1 LSSVICDLS
10 FFNEVKAA
18 MVNLIIPDK
27 WQQDAV
33 KFLREGFDV
42 VVQAPTGSGK
52 TYIFELIY
60 DSLKGQAIY
69 TVPTRALANDK
80 LAEWRQRGWDV
91 GIATGD
97 LAENLN
103 AKVVVATLETQKAR
117 FLRRE
122 GPRLLVIDEYQ
133 LLADPVRGTNYE
145 LILSLAPPET
155 QLLLL
160 SGSVANP
167 PEIVD
172 WLRRNGRRVELV
184 EHRQRPVPLEEV
196 MLSDLPARAP
206 ANARG
211 YWPKLISRAL
221 ISDLGPILVFAPRRQ
236 GAEDLA
242 ISLASA
248 LPAEEPLVLTPE
260 QSVLAGE
267 PLARLLRSRV
277 AFHHSGLSYAVRA
290 GIIEPLAKK
299 GQLRV
304 VVATMGLAAGIN
316 FSMRSVLVTGTHYQA
331 GNFQRHVR
339 ADELLQMF
347 GRAGRRGLDEI
358 GYALVTPEI
367 PRLHEAFP
375 SRLRRADPIDWPSMI
390 AVMQE
395 AARRGEDPFRAVT
408 EVATHL
414 FSTRPLLIGVEKFYE
429 RTERS
434 GAGAVANEESILVC
448 GFPVDAER
456 GRLVRRHEAE
466 MLNSRGEW
474 ELCPPMSDTVLS
486 HLWIRKDNGRWRP
499 ALTLATT
506 LQPLGFGN
514 LCKIRWDKN
523 RFEYGRE
530 LPVASVTDKGWLAA
544 KWFRKVLREHY
555 PLIPANRTL
564 APEKFLSDLVPLIA
578 KEVKGEFHDFVLR
591 KNTAYGRFRFGG
603 ASARGHLDDQER
615 YLANPEIRRSYPLAC
630 QRCACRSECEA
641 LDVSASPAFAWRQ
654 LGLID
659 ERGVPT
665 RRGIIFSFFNQGEG
679 LAIAAG
685 LEEADYPINDLVF
698 DLADLRAGHRFA
710 MDDSRAGGRLAAIC
724 QNRYHRAS
732 FSGYLELG
740 LPIAYG
746 SGASEVVRDLV
757 EHQIGRHKLVND
769 NIRHGDIERALTE
782 WRSLLRQIVQAPDC
796 QWERWKQLQEIASVY
811 VLTTQSPARQPL
823 PALAPNQMSYK
834 KWQIADSR

>member
-1 LSSVICDLS
+1 
-10 FFNEVKAA
+10 

-80 LAEWRQRGWDV
+80 LAEWRLRGWDV

-167 PEIVD
+167 QEIVD
-172 WLRRNGRRVELV
+172 WLRRNGRKVELV

-211 YWPKLISRAL
+211 YWPKLIARAL
-221 ISDLGPILVFAPRRQ
+221 FSDLGPILVFAPRRQ

-242 ISLASA
+242 VSLASA
-248 LPAEEPLVLTPE
+248 LPAEQPLALTQE

-277 AFHHSGLSYAVRA
+277 AFHHSGLSYTVRA

-358 GYALVTPEI
+358 GYALVNPEV

-375 SRLRRADPIDWPSMI
+375 SRLRRADPVDWPSMI
-390 AVMQE
+390 AVMRE
-395 AARRGEDPFRAVT
+395 AATRGEDPFRAVT
-408 EVATHL
+408 KVATHL

-429 RTERS
+429 RIEQLAASPGTYRDS
-434 GAGAVANEESILVC
+434 MLVC
-448 GFPVDAER
+448 GLPVDVER

-474 ELCPPMSDTVLS
+474 EVCSPGSDTTLS
-486 HLWIRKDNGRWRP
+486 NLWIRTQNGRWRP
-499 ALTLATT
+499 ALNIATT

-514 LCKIRWDKN
+514 LCRIRLDQR

-530 LPVASVTDKGWLAA
+530 LPIASVADKGWVAA

-555 PLIPANRTL
+555 PLISPKGTL
-564 APEKFLSDLVPLIA
+564 GPERFLNDLVPLIA
-578 KEVKGEFHDFVLR
+578 KEVGGEFHEFVIR

-603 ASARGHLDDQER
+603 ASAQGHFDAQGR
-615 YLANPEIRRSYPLAC
+615 YLANPEIRRTYPQVC
-630 QRCACRSECEA
+630 RHCASRSECEA
-641 LDVSASPAFAWRQ
+641 LDLSVSPAFAWRQ
-654 LGLID
+654 LGLVD
-659 ERGVPT
+659 EKGIPT

-679 LAIAAG
+679 LAVAAG
-685 LEEADYPINDLVF
+685 LEAADYLISDLIF

-724 QNRYHRAS
+724 QNTYHRAD
-732 FSGYLELG
+732 FAGYLELG

-746 SGASEVVRDLV
+746 SGASEVVRDLI
-757 EHQIGRHKLVND
+757 EHQIGRHKLVNE

-782 WRSLLRQIVQAPDC
+782 WRSLLRQIVQAPDYE
-796 QWERWKQLQEIASVY
+796 WDRWNQLREMASVY
-811 VLTTQSPARQPL
+811 VQSTQSPARQPL
-823 PALAPNQMSYK
+823 PALTPS
-834 KWQIADSR
+834 QISRYASRTRPRITDDR

>member
-1 LSSVICDLS
+1 
-10 FFNEVKAA
+10 

-221 ISDLGPILVFAPRRQ
+221 ISDLGPMLVFAPRRQ

-375 SRLRRADPIDWPSMI
+375 SKLRRADPVDWPSMI
-390 AVMQE
+390 AVMRE
-395 AARRGEDPFRAVT
+395 AAGRGEDPFRAVT
-408 EVATHL
+408 KVATHL

-429 RTERS
+429 RIDQS
-434 GAGAVANEESILVC
+434 AAGAVAEQDRVLVC
-448 GFPVDAER
+448 GLPVDAER

-474 ELCPPMSDTVLS
+474 EISPPLSDTALGN
-486 HLWIRKDNGRWRP
+486 LWIRRENGRWRP
-499 ALTLATT
+499 ALSMATT
-506 LQPLGFGN
+506 LQPFGFGN
-514 LCKIRWDKN
+514 LCKIRLDNKH
-523 RFEYGRE
+523 FEYGRE
-530 LPVASVTDKGWLAA
+530 LPIASITDRGWLAA

-555 PLIPANRTL
+555 PLIPVNGRL
-564 APEKFLSDLVPLIA
+564 AQEKFLNDLVPLIA
-578 KEVKGEFHDFVLR
+578 KEVEGEFHDLVIR
-591 KNTAYGRFRFGG
+591 RNTAYGRFRFGG
-603 ASARGHLDDQER
+603 ALARGHLDAQGR
-615 YLANPEIRRSYPLAC
+615 YLADPEMRRSYPLVC
-630 QRCACRSECEA
+630 QQCVCRSECEA
-641 LDVSASPAFAWRQ
+641 LDLSVSPAFAWRQ
-654 LGLID
+654 LGLVD
-659 ERGVPT
+659 DRGVPT

-679 LAIAAG
+679 LAVAAG
-685 LEEADYPINDLVF
+685 LEEIDYSISDLVF

-724 QNRYHRAS
+724 QNTYHRAD

-746 SGASEVVRDLV
+746 SGASEVVRDLI
-757 EHQIGRHKLVND
+757 EHQIGRHKLVNN

-782 WRSLLRQIVQAPDC
+782 WRSLLRQIVQAPNYE
-796 QWERWKQLQEIASVY
+796 WERWNQLQELASVY
-811 VLTTQSPARQPL
+811 VQTTQSPARQPL
-823 PALAPNQMSYK
+823 PALAPNQMGRRYLGRMWPRMTDDK
-834 KWQIADSR
+834 

>member
-1 LSSVICDLS
+1 
-10 FFNEVKAA
+10 
-18 MVNLIIPDK
+18 MVSLIIPDK

-103 AKVVVATLETQKAR
+103 ARVVVATLETQKAR

-122 GPRLLVIDEYQ
+122 GPKLLVIDEYQ

-167 PEIVD
+167 NEIVD
-172 WLRRNGRRVELV
+172 WLRRVGRKVQLI

-211 YWPKLISRAL
+211 YWPKLIARAL
-221 ISDLGPILVFAPRRQ
+221 LSDLGPILVFAPRRQ

-248 LPAEEPLVLTPE
+248 LPGEEPLVLTQE
-260 QSVLAGE
+260 QAILAGE
-267 PLARLLRSRV
+267 PLTRLLRSRV

-331 GNFQRHVR
+331 GNYQRQVR
-339 ADELLQMF
+339 PDELLQMF
-347 GRAGRRGLDEI
+347 GRGGRRGLDEI

-375 SRLRRADPIDWPSMI
+375 SRLRRADPVDWPSMI
-390 AVMQE
+390 ALMRE
-395 AARRGEDPFRAVT
+395 AAGRGEDPFRAVS
-408 EVATHL
+408 EVVTCL

-429 RTERS
+429 TSERAS
-434 GAGAVANEESILVC
+434 AGDSVSHDAILVC
-448 GFPVDAER
+448 KLPVDGER

-474 ELCPPMSDTVLS
+474 EVSPLVSDTTLS
-486 HLWIRKDNGRWRP
+486 NLWIQKDDGRWRP
-499 ALTLATT
+499 ALTIAAA

-514 LCKIRWDKN
+514 LCKIHLDKK

-530 LPVASVTDKGWLAA
+530 LPIASVTDKGWLAA
-544 KWFRKVLREHY
+544 KWFRKILREHY
-555 PLIPANRTL
+555 PLIPPGRPL
-564 APEKFLSDLVPLIA
+564 APERFLCDLIPLIV
-578 KEVKGEFHDFVLR
+578 KEVEGDFHDFAVR
-591 KNTAYGRFRFGG
+591 KTTVYGRFRFDK
-603 ASARGHLDDQER
+603 ALARGYLDAQGL
-615 YLANPEIRRSYPLAC
+615 YLSNPQIRRSYPQVC
-630 QRCACRSECEA
+630 QRCASRPECEA
-641 LDVSASPAFAWRQ
+641 LDLSVSPAFAWRQ
-654 LGLID
+654 LGLVD
-659 ERGVPT
+659 EQGVPT

-679 LAIAAG
+679 LAVAAG
-685 LEEADYPINDLVF
+685 LEEPDYSIDDLIF

-710 MDDSRAGGRLAAIC
+710 MDDTRAGGRLAAIC
-724 QNRYHRAS
+724 QNVYQRAD
-732 FSGYLELG
+732 FTGYLELG

-757 EHQIGRHKLVND
+757 EHQIGRHKLVNE

-782 WRSLLRQIVQAPDC
+782 WRSLLRQIVQAPNYE
-796 QWERWKQLQEIASVY
+796 WERWNQLQKTASVY
-811 VLTTQSPARQPL
+811 VQTTQSPARQPL
-823 PALAPNQMSYK
+823 PPLAPSQQSRYK
-834 KWQIADSR
+834 KWQIPDSR

>member
-1 LSSVICDLS
+1 
-10 FFNEVKAA
+10 
-18 MVNLIIPDK
+18 
-27 WQQDAV
+27 
-33 KFLREGFDV
+33 
-42 VVQAPTGSGK
+42 
-52 TYIFELIY
+52 
-60 DSLKGQAIY
+60 
-69 TVPTRALANDK
+69 
-80 LAEWRQRGWDV
+80 
-91 GIATGD
+91 
-97 LAENLN
+97 
-103 AKVVVATLETQKAR
+103 
-117 FLRRE
+117 
-122 GPRLLVIDEYQ
+122 
-133 LLADPVRGTNYE
+133 
-145 LILSLAPPET
+145 
-155 QLLLL
+155 
-160 SGSVANP
+160 
-167 PEIVD
+167 
-172 WLRRNGRRVELV
+172 
-184 EHRQRPVPLEEV
+184 
-196 MLSDLPARAP
+196 
-206 ANARG
+206 
-211 YWPKLISRAL
+211 
-221 ISDLGPILVFAPRRQ
+221 
-236 GAEDLA
+236 
-242 ISLASA
+242 
-248 LPAEEPLVLTPE
+248 
-260 QSVLAGE
+260 
-267 PLARLLRSRV
+267 
-277 AFHHSGLSYAVRA
+277 
-290 GIIEPLAKK
+290 
-299 GQLRV
+299 
-304 VVATMGLAAGIN
+304 MGLAAGIN

-434 GAGAVANEESILVC
+434 AAGAAANQESILVC

-474 ELCPPMSDTVLS
+474 EVCPPMSNTMLS
-486 HLWIRKDNGRWRP
+486 KLWIWKDDGRWRP

-506 LQPLGFGN
+506 LQSLGFGN

-530 LPVASVTDKGWLAA
+530 LPVASITDKGWLAA

-564 APEKFLSDLVPLIA
+564 PPEKFLSDLVPLIA
-578 KEVKGEFHDFVLR
+578 KEVEGEFHDLVLR
-591 KNTAYGRFRFGG
+591 KNTAYARFRFGG

-615 YLANPEIRRSYPLAC
+615 YLANPEIRRSYPLVC

-654 LGLID
+654 LGLVD

-679 LAIAAG
+679 LAVAAG

-782 WRSLLRQIVQAPDC
+782 WRSLLRQIVQAPDY

-823 PALAPNQMSYK
+823 PGK
-834 KWQIADSR
+834 

>member
-1 LSSVICDLS
+1 
-10 FFNEVKAA
+10 

-60 DSLKGQAIY
+60 DALRGQAIY

-103 AKVVVATLETQKAR
+103 ARVVVATLETQKAR

-122 GPRLLVIDEYQ
+122 GPKVLVIDEYQ
-133 LLADPVRGTNYE
+133 LLADPIRGTNYE

-167 PEIVD
+167 GDVAE
-172 WLRRNGRRVELV
+172 WLRRNGRKVVLV
-184 EHRQRPVPLEEV
+184 EHLQRPVPLEEV
-196 MLSDLPARAP
+196 MLSDLPARP
-206 ANARG
+206 PGNVRG
-211 YWPKLISRAL
+211 YWPKLIVRAL
-221 ISDLGPILVFAPRRQ
+221 LLDLGPSLVFAPRRQ

-242 ISLASA
+242 TALASA
-248 LPAEEPLVLTPE
+248 LPMDEPLGLTQE
-260 QSVLAGE
+260 QSALAGE
-267 PLARLLRSRV
+267 PLARLLRARV
-277 AFHHSGLSYAVRA
+277 AYHHSGLSYAVRA

-339 ADELLQMF
+339 PDELLQMF
-347 GRAGRRGLDEI
+347 GRAGRRGLDEM
-358 GYALVTPEI
+358 GYALVTPES

-375 SRLRRADPIDWPSMI
+375 SKLRRPDPIDWPSMI
-390 AVMQE
+390 AVMQP
-395 AARRGEDPFRAVT
+395 AAERGEDPFRAVN
-408 EVATHL
+408 ELAARL
-414 FSTRPLLIGVEKFYE
+414 FSNRRLSIGVEKFYE
-429 RTERS
+429 TK
-434 GAGAVANEESILVC
+434 AAALNAPIANRAAMLVC
-448 GFPVDAER
+448 GLPVDGER
-456 GRLVRRHEAE
+456 GRLVRRHEVE

-474 ELCPPMSDTVLS
+474 QIRPAHSDTVLAD
-486 HLWIRKDNGRWRP
+486 LWIRKDNERWKP
-499 ALTLATT
+499 ALTIAAT

-514 LCKIRWDKN
+514 LCKIHLDRK

-530 LPVASVTDKGWLAA
+530 LPLANIVDQGWFPA
-544 KWFRKVLREHY
+544 KWFRKILRVRY
-555 PLIPANRTL
+555 PLIAANRPL
-564 APEKFLSDLVPLIA
+564 APEEFIREFVPLIA
-578 KEVKGEFHDFVLR
+578 RELKGEYHEFVIR
-591 KNTAYGRFRFGG
+591 QKTAYGRFRFGSTPVQG
-603 ASARGHLDDQER
+603 YRDIEGR
-615 YLANPEIRRSYPLAC
+615 YLADPEIRRAYPQVC
-630 QRCACRSECEA
+630 QRCLCRSDCEA
-641 LDVSASPAFAWRQ
+641 LDLAVSPAFAWRQ
-654 LGLID
+654 LGLVD
-659 ERGVPT
+659 DRGVPT
-665 RRGIIFSFFNQGEG
+665 RRGVIFSFFNQGEG
-679 LAIAAG
+679 LAVAAG
-685 LEEADYPINDLVF
+685 LEQLDYPISDLVF

-710 MDDSRAGGRLAAIC
+710 MDTSRAGGRLAAIC
-724 QNRYHRAS
+724 QTTYQRAD

-746 SGASEVVRDLV
+746 AGASEVVRDLI
-757 EHQIGRHKLVND
+757 EHQVGRHKLVNE
-769 NIRHGDIERALTE
+769 NIRHGDIERAVTE
-782 WRSLLRQIVQAPDC
+782 WRSLLRQIAQAPRYD
-796 QWERWKQLQEIASVY
+796 WIRWNQLQEAAAEY
-811 VLTTQSPARQPL
+811 VQTTQSPARQPL
-823 PALAPNQMSYK
+823 PPLASHQMSRY
-834 KWQIADSR
+834 ARLRRAMTDNR

>member
-1 LSSVICDLS
+1 
-10 FFNEVKAA
+10 
-18 MVNLIIPDK
+18 MVNLIIPDR

-60 DSLKGQAIY
+60 DSLKGQAVY

-80 LAEWRQRGWDV
+80 LAEWKQRGWDV

-167 PEIVD
+167 QEIAN
-172 WLRRNGRRVELV
+172 WLGRNGRKVELV
-184 EHRQRPVPLEEV
+184 EHLQRPVPLEEV

-206 ANARG
+206 VNARG
-211 YWPKLISRAL
+211 YWPKLIARAL

-248 LPAEEPLVLTPE
+248 LPPDEPLVLTPE

-290 GIIEPLAKK
+290 GIIEPLAKR

-316 FSMRSVLVTGTHYQA
+316 FSMRSALVTGAHYQA
-331 GNFQRHVR
+331 GNFQRQVR
-339 ADELLQMF
+339 PDELLQMF

-375 SRLRRADPIDWPSMI
+375 SKLRRADPLDWPSMI

-395 AARRGEDPFRAVT
+395 AARREEDPFRAVI

-414 FSTRPLLIGVEKFYE
+414 FSMRRLLIGVEKFYE
-429 RTERS
+429 ASAVSVGSRTPDQSAVLICGLRVDGER
-434 GAGAVANEESILVC
+434 A
-448 GFPVDAER
+448 
-456 GRLVRRHEAE
+456 RLVRRQDAE
-466 MLNSRGEW
+466 MLNSHGEW
-474 ELCPPMSDTVLS
+474 EVCPPVLETTLSD
-486 HLWIRKDNGRWRP
+486 LWMRRDDTRWRP
-499 ALTLATT
+499 ALTIAAV

-514 LCKIRWDKN
+514 LCKIYFENR

-530 LPVASVTDKGWLAA
+530 VPIASVKDESWVAA
-544 KWFRKVLREHY
+544 KWFRKVLRERY
-555 PLIPANRTL
+555 PLIPPSRSL
-564 APEKFLSDLVPLIA
+564 SPKRFLSELIPLVA
-578 KEVKGEFHDFVLR
+578 RQVEGEFHDFVVR
-591 KNTAYGRFRFGG
+591 QNTAYARFRFGG
-603 ASARGHLDDQER
+603 MPARGHLDVHGR
-615 YLANPEIRRSYPLAC
+615 YLANPKLRRSYPQVC
-630 QRCACRSECEA
+630 QRCASRPECEA
-641 LDVSASPAFAWRQ
+641 LDLAVSPALAWRQ
-654 LGLID
+654 LGLVNELGI
-659 ERGVPT
+659 PT

-679 LAIAAG
+679 LAVAAA
-685 LEEADYPINDLVF
+685 LEQTDYPIQDLVF

-710 MDDSRAGGRLAAIC
+710 MDDTRAGGRLGAVC
-724 QNRYHRAS
+724 QNVYQRAD
-732 FSGYLELG
+732 FPGYLELG
-740 LPIAYG
+740 LPIAFG
-746 SGASEVVRDLV
+746 AGASEVVRDLV
-757 EHQIGRHKLVND
+757 EHQIGRHKLVNES
-769 NIRHGDIERALTE
+769 IRPGDIERALTE
-782 WRSLLRQIVQAPDC
+782 WRSLLRQIVQAPNYD
-796 QWERWKQLQEIASVY
+796 WDRWLRLREAATIY
-811 VLTTQSPARQPL
+811 VQATQSPAKQVL
-823 PALAPNQMSYK
+823 PALAPSQMSRMLR
-834 KWQIADSR
+834 DSQ

>member
-1 LSSVICDLS
+1 
-10 FFNEVKAA
+10 

-33 KFLREGFDV
+33 KFLREGLDV

-60 DSLKGQAIY
+60 DSLRGQAIY

-103 AKVVVATLETQKAR
+103 ARVIVATLETQKAR

-122 GPRLLVIDEYQ
+122 GPKLLVIDEYQ
-133 LLADPVRGTNYE
+133 LLADPIRGTNYE
-145 LILSLAPPET
+145 LILSLAPAET

-167 PEIVD
+167 GDVIE
-172 WLRRNGRRVELV
+172 WLRRNGRKVELV
-184 EHRQRPVPLEEV
+184 EHLQRPVPLEEV

-206 ANARG
+206 GNARG
-211 YWPKLISRAL
+211 YWPKLIARAL
-221 ISDLGPILVFAPRRQ
+221 LSDLGPILIFAPRRQ

-248 LPAEEPLVLTPE
+248 LPAEEPLVLTQE
-260 QSVLAGE
+260 QSLLAGE
-267 PLARLLRSRV
+267 PLARLLRARV

-339 ADELLQMF
+339 PDELLQMF
-347 GRAGRRGLDEI
+347 GRAGRRGSDEI
-358 GYALVTPEI
+358 GYTLVTPEI

-375 SRLRRADPIDWPSMI
+375 SKLRRSEPIDWPSMI
-390 AVMQE
+390 AVMRS
-395 AARRGEDPFRAVT
+395 AADRGEEPFRAVS
-408 EVATHL
+408 EVASRL
-414 FSTRPLLIGVEKFYE
+414 FSTRPLLIGVEKYYQ
-429 RTERS
+429 TK
-434 GAGAVANEESILVC
+434 AVLVREPATDPDTMLVC
-448 GFPVDAER
+448 GLPVDGER
-456 GRLVRRHEAE
+456 GRLVRRHEVE

-474 ELCPPMSDTVLS
+474 QIRPPASNTVLS
-486 HLWIRKDNGRWRP
+486 QLWTRRDNEAWRP
-499 ALTLATT
+499 ALTVTAA

-514 LCKIRWDKN
+514 LCRIYLGRK

-530 LPVASVTDKGWLAA
+530 LPIARVTDSGWFPA
-544 KWFRKVLREHY
+544 KWFRKVLRAHY
-555 PLIPANRTL
+555 PVIPTDRPFAPEQFVNEL
-564 APEKFLSDLVPLIA
+564 APLVA
-578 KEVKGEFHDFVLR
+578 KEIEGEYHEFNVR
-591 KNTAYGRFRFGG
+591 QKTAYGRFRFGNVPAQG
-603 ASARGHLDDQER
+603 YLDAAGR
-615 YLANPEIRRSYPLAC
+615 YLHNPELRRTYPQVC
-630 QRCACRSECEA
+630 QRCVCKPECEA
-641 LDVSASPAFAWRQ
+641 LDLSVSPAFAWRQ
-654 LGLID
+654 LGLVD
-659 ERGVPT
+659 EKGVPT

-679 LAIAAG
+679 LAVAAG
-685 LEEADYPINDLVF
+685 LEQSDYLVSDLIF

-710 MDDSRAGGRLAAIC
+710 MDDTRVGGRLAAIC
-724 QNRYHRAS
+724 QTAYQRAD

-740 LPIAYG
+740 LPVGYG
-746 SGASEVVRDLV
+746 SGASEVVRDLI
-757 EHQIGRHKLVND
+757 ENQIGRHRLVNE

-782 WRSLLRQIVQAPDC
+782 WRSLLRQIMQAPKYD
-796 QWERWKQLQEIASVY
+796 WDRWNLLQEIAAVY
-811 VLTTQSPARQPL
+811 VQTTQSPARQPL
-823 PALAPNQMSYK
+823 PPLAPSQMGRYLGRWARST
-834 KWQIADSR
+834 